1 MASQQGV
8 SFFLARLTAQ
18 VARQRTRTYPAN
30 HNGPQ
35 LWLAIVQGLIDTA
48 QGYLETARDA
58 ATLPPDAFTL
68 AQDANNLGDNAYR
81 LLEQLE
87 GAGADQIPH
96 PVVSPF
102 QRWVSGLGVNE
113 SIFFRSDHVANYEL
127 ATFSGLLNSLQG
139 LNSPS
144 QSLQDA
150 IANINWPFR
159 RVTVPSQAMGMLPHF
174 AIVAHE
180 LGHAIQD
187 RKQLD
192 FTPHATDISAAAQR
206 TEARLQAEGLQ
217 FDTSRQI
224 EWRDALN
231 SWINEIWSDAVGVY
245 LAGPAMLFALG
256 ALFEITG
263 GGVGLSST
271 HPPHIT
277 RLKLLAECLA
287 AKEGG
292 ESHSEVFES
301 LAGRPITD
309 RMNCPHVGDL
319 PDSDALYIELR
330 GRVGPEAAAIAV
342 ELAPLIE
349 IIAPDI
355 YAEAKRLLIQSNPEM
370 VYYSQNLR
378 DDLSHHLDAICALI
392 PPIEHRGPDGTQA
405 STLAGVLNV
414 GWAALLCK
422 LDEFPATS
430 CPHGYDETAAK
441 MEKLQELLLKAVE
454 LSEARQQW
462 EEVQ

>member
-1 MASQQGV
+1 LDV
-8 SFFLARLTAQ
+8 
-18 VARQRTRTYPAN
+18 
-30 HNGPQ
+30 
-35 LWLAIVQGLIDTA
+35 VQGLIDTA
-48 QGYLETARDA
+48 QGYLSTARNA
-58 ATLPPDAFTL
+58 ATASHDAFTL
-68 AQDANNLGDNAYR
+68 TQDANNLGDNAYR

-127 ATFSGLLNSLQG
+127 ATFAGLLNSLRG

-144 QSLQDA
+144 QTLVDA
-150 IANINWPFR
+150 IAAINWPFR

-187 RKQLD
+187 RKTLD
-192 FTPHATDISAAAQR
+192 FTPHAAAINDASQR
-206 TEARLQAEGLQ
+206 TSERLQKEGII
-217 FDTSRQI
+217 FDTSRQV

-231 SWINEIWSDAVGVY
+231 SWINEIWADAVGVY

-263 GGVGLSST
+263 GGVGLSNT

-277 RLKLLAECLA
+277 RLKLLTKCL
-287 AKEGG
+287 KVPEGG
-292 ESHSEVFES
+292 ESHSDVFEDR
-301 LAGRPITD
+301 AGRPITD
-309 RMNCPHVGDL
+309 RMNCPHVEDL
-319 PDSDALYIELR
+319 AAPDVLYSQLR
-330 GRVGPEAAAIAV
+330 VRADPHVAAIAV
-342 ELAPLIE
+342 ELVPLIDVL
-349 IIAPDI
+349 ADDI
-355 YAEAKRLLIQSNPEM
+355 YAEAKRLLSASNPEM
-370 VYYSQNLR
+370 IYHPQNLR
-378 DDLSHHLDAICALI
+378 EDLTHHLDAICALI
-392 PPIEHRGPDGTQA
+392 PPIEHRGPAGAEA

-422 LDEFPATS
+422 LDQFPVTGRPA
-430 CPHGYDETAAK
+430 GYDETAAK

-454 LSEARQQW
+454 LSEARRRW
-462 EEVQ
+462 EEAQ